1 MARKWT
7 QLKNGDVVTVVAGKE
22 VGKSGK
28 ILKLLPKKQRVIVEK
43 INMIKRHTKPT
54 AQLRQGGIIEREGS
68 IHVSNLMI
76 LCSKC
81 NVPVRIGNRVLEDGS
96 KVRVCR
102 KCGEMLD
109 K

>member
-1 MARKWT
+1 VGQKWT
-7 QLKNGDVVTVVAGKE
+7 RLKNGDVVTVIAGKE

-28 ILKLLPKKQRVIVEK
+28 ILKLLPKKHRVVIEK

-68 IHVSNLMI
+68 IHISNVMI

-81 NVPVRIGNRVLEDGS
+81 AAPVRIGSRVLEDGT
-96 KVRVCR
+96 KMRVCR
-102 KCGEMLD
+102 KCGEILD